1 MNVAATPASPGLL
14 ISANWCWCLRA
25 LPLFPLQKRT
35 SCARPAS
42 RTALQG
48 PGYSASVSSNLMW
61 KTELEEPARPR
72 SHTEATGSAQ
82 QSGHGLFLILWK
94 SFFFFACLVTSA
106 SGQGEML
113 PSAQIFRPKGEIV
126 NSIHENDSETRRDPY
141 GHLNE
146 MPILVEFHFVHFMNF
161 VIHPFLG
168 DNRKPKQKS
177 YNREQLLWCPVKRWA
192 KFNTVQTRTNRTSY
206 FNTEP
211 PP

>member
-1 MNVAATPASPGLL
+1 MSPGSSSLPTAEAHILRSACKQNRLAGARLQRFSLL
-14 ISANWCWCLRA
+14 KSHVKDRA
-25 LPLFPLQKRT
+25 GG
-35 SCARPAS
+35 AS
-42 RTALQG
+42 ETPQPHRCHGKCTT
-48 PGYSASVSSNLMW
+48 V
-61 KTELEEPARPR
+61 RPR
-72 SHTEATGSAQ
+72 PIFNSVKEL
-82 QSGHGLFLILWK
+82 LFFL
-94 SFFFFACLVTSA
+94 ACLVTSA

-126 NSIHENDSETRRDPY
+126 NSTHENDSETKRDPY

-146 MPILVEFHFVHFMNF
+146 MPILVEFHFVHFMKF